1 MLFMHVIAST
11 RSDVAGPRRT
21 KRRLDDSIPD
31 IARIGRAFAERRVA
45 LRLTQQTLA
54 DLAGVS
60 RSSVQSLEAGSGSVK
75 FGSVVEIADVLG
87 LHIDV
92 STTAG

>member
-1 MLFMHVIAST
+1 M
-11 RSDVAGPRRT
+11 GPRRRKS
-21 KRRLDDSIPD
+21 KRDEAMPE
-31 IARIGRAFAERRVA
+31 IARIGAVFTDRRIA

-60 RSSVQSLEAGSGSVK
+60 RSTVQSLERGSGSIS
-75 FGSVVEIADVLG
+75 FGSVVEIADALG

-92 STTAG
+92 NATAE

>member
-1 MLFMHVIAST
+1 M
-11 RSDVAGPRRT
+11 AGPRRT
-21 KRRLDDSIPD
+21 KPRLDAAMPG
-31 IARIGRAFAERRVA
+31 IARIGRAFAERRIA

-60 RSSVQSLEAGSGSVK
+60 RSSVQALERGSGSVK
-75 FGSVVEIADVLG
+75 FGSVVEIADILG

-92 STTAG
+92 SATDE

>member
-1 MLFMHVIAST
+1 M
-11 RSDVAGPRRT
+11 
-21 KRRLDDSIPD
+21 PD
-31 IARIGRAFAERRVA
+31 IARIGRVFAERRIA

-60 RSSVQSLEAGSGSVK
+60 RSSVQSLERGSGSVK

-87 LHIDV
+87 MRIDV

>member
-1 MLFMHVIAST
+1 
-11 RSDVAGPRRT
+11 VAGPRRT
-21 KRRLDDSIPD
+21 KPRLDDSMPD

-54 DLAGVS
+54 NLAGVS
-60 RSSVQSLEAGSGSVK
+60 RSSVQALERGSSSVK
-75 FGSVVEIADVLG
+75 FGSVVEIADILG

-92 STTAG
+92 STTGE

>member
-1 MLFMHVIAST
+1 M
-11 RSDVAGPRRT
+11 
-21 KRRLDDSIPD
+21 PD

-54 DLAGVS
+54 NLAGVS
-60 RSSVQSLEAGSGSVK
+60 RSSVQALERGSGSVK
-75 FGSVVEIADVLG
+75 FGSVVEIADILG

-92 STTAG
+92 STTGE

>member
-1 MLFMHVIAST
+1 MPA
-11 RSDVAGPRRT
+11 
-21 KRRLDDSIPD
+21 
-31 IARIGRAFAERRVA
+31 IARIGRAFAERRIA

-60 RSSVQSLEAGSGSVK
+60 RSGIQALERGSGSVK
-75 FGSVVEIADVLG
+75 FGSVVEIADILG

-92 STTAG
+92 STTGE

>member
-1 MLFMHVIAST
+1 MAV
-11 RSDVAGPRRT
+11 PRRT
-21 KRRLDDSIPD
+21 KPRLDTAMPE
-31 IARIGRAFAERRVA
+31 IARIGPVFAERGVA

-60 RSSVQSLEAGSGSVK
+60 RSSVQALERRSGSVE

-87 LHIDV
+87 IHIDV
-92 STTAG
+92 STTAE

>member
-1 MLFMHVIAST
+1 MT
-11 RSDVAGPRRT
+11 GPRRT
-21 KRRLDDSIPD
+21 KPRLDSSMPD

-54 DLAGVS
+54 NLAGVS
-60 RSSVQSLEAGSGSVK
+60 RSSVQALERGSRSVK
-75 FGSVVEIADVLG
+75 IGSVVEIADALG

-92 STTAG
+92 SATGE

>member
-1 MLFMHVIAST
+1 MPA
-11 RSDVAGPRRT
+11 
-21 KRRLDDSIPD
+21 
-31 IARIGRAFAERRVA
+31 IARIGRAFAERRIA

-60 RSSVQSLEAGSGSVK
+60 RFGIQALERGSGSVK
-75 FGSVVEIADVLG
+75 FGSVVEIADILG

-92 STTAG
+92 STTGE

>member
-1 MLFMHVIAST
+1 M
-11 RSDVAGPRRT
+11 
-21 KRRLDDSIPD
+21 PD

-60 RSSVQSLEAGSGSVK
+60 RSSVQALERGSGSVK

-87 LHIDV
+87 MHIDV
-92 STTAG
+92 KAVAE